1 MTLSLKPE
9 EGDAEQRGSFGE
21 QGGVGEETL
30 ASAEKDVRAG
40 VGFVEAF
47 LSSDPLRHKT
57 SAPLRHSVNDKKIS
71 RGSHV
76 ILRQKPSA
84 PKASSASLRHRKPS
98 QRRFFLQTLT
108 FHSSPPRFLA
118 KNLRRKKSSLL
129 RLSSPP
135 QTDPRFFLQT
145 FATKNLRPKSSP
157 FPKSPL
163 HADLPNPLHAF
174 PKSLRSSLPILR
186 LRRRRKTHGAGGAV
200 ARAWD
205 PAGLDLLH
213 VVEEV
218 DVVADH
224 VGHGLAGIHT
234 ATISHRWEAV
244 GVELGQRILE
254 APASISH
261 CRRRTPWGRGS
272 ERVAAMRCNGK
283 EKRWKKMKR
292 DLLQCVLIEQRMIA

>member
-1 MTLSLKPE
+1 MPASE
-9 EGDAEQRGSFGE
+9 RIRIS
-21 QGGVGEETL
+21 GVGICSVAEGERGLEAGREPDPIET
-30 ASAEKDVRAG
+30 
-40 VGFVEAF
+40 
-47 LSSDPLRHKT
+47 T
-57 SAPLRHSVNDKKIS
+57 
-71 RGSHV
+71 
-76 ILRQKPSA
+76 
-84 PKASSASLRHRKPS
+84 SSASLRHRKPS

-261 CRRRTPWGRGS
+261 CRRRTLGPRLRACCCNAMQWKRKKMEENEAGL
-272 ERVAAMRCNGK
+272 AAMC
-283 EKRWKKMKR
+283 
-292 DLLQCVLIEQRMIA
+292 